1 MYRFSANSCATISS
15 TAIFLSQ
22 QSRQYFSSPRG
33 SETSFAPQSAHRD
46 LATDFR
52 GIRCIVNCKL
62 MQRPTHAGLRHLA
75 LNVQRFD
82 QMKRFYVDLLG
93 FAVEWEPDADNVYL
107 SSGIDNLALH
117 RASLAAPPPAASLP
131 ETPPPAA
138 ASASPRAASQP
149 VALAPAALAPA
160 ASPLDHL
167 GLIVRE
173 AEDVDRWAAFLEGRG
188 VAIDARPRTHRD
200 GARSCYF
207 RDPDGNS
214 VQIIHHPPISGR

>member
-1 MYRFSANSCATISS
+1 
-15 TAIFLSQ
+15 
-22 QSRQYFSSPRG
+22 
-33 SETSFAPQSAHRD
+33 
-46 LATDFR
+46 
-52 GIRCIVNCKL
+52 

-82 QMKRFYVDLLG
+82 EMKRFYIDLLG

-117 RASLAAPPPAASLP
+117 RASLATPPPAASLP
-131 ETPPPAA
+131 ETPPPATS
-138 ASASPRAASQP
+138 SASPRAASQP
-149 VALAPAALAPA
+149 AALAPAALAPA
-160 ASPLDHL
+160 ALAPTALAPTASPLDHL
-167 GLIVRE
+167 GLIARE